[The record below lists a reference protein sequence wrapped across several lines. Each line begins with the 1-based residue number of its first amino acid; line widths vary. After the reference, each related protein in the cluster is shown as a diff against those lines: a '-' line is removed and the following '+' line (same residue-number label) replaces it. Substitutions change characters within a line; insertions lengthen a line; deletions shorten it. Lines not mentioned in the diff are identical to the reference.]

1 MLVEQLVSHRLACF
15 ELVGFIIDRAQGSS
29 EGLDIPSGP
38 GVEIIV
44 AACRLAMKGM
54 GKERPQTLTDR
65 HDEVTIDAS

>member
-1 MLVEQLVSHRLACF
+1 MLVEQLVSHRVACF

-54 GKERPQTLTDR
+54 
-65 HDEVTIDAS
+65 